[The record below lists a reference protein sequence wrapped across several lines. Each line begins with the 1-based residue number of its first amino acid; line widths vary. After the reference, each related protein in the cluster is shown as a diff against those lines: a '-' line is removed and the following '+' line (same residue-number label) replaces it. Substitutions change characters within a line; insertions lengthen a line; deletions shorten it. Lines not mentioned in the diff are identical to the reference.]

1 MPIDIGSD
9 SDEEGPAPLQKPA
22 KAWVHVEY
30 ASLDIVRWIFHEAE
44 LDLARDAQQGMDDL
58 HGRRGPKRRSVD
70 LSAVL
75 KKGRGG
81 DPIVLHGLPVE
92 TSPSG
97 RCVGRWYC
105 GSPNIPPGLG
115 MGTGL

>member
-1 MPIDIGSD
+1 M
-9 SDEEGPAPLQKPA
+9 
-22 KAWVHVEY
+22 
-30 ASLDIVRWIFHEAE
+30 RRIFREAE
-44 LDLARDAQQGMDDL
+44 LDLARDAQQGMDDF
-58 HGRRGPKRRSVD
+58 HGRRGPKRRGVD

-81 DPIVLHGLPVE
+81 DPIVLHGLLVE
-92 TSPSG
+92 TSPSD

>member
-1 MPIDIGSD
+1 M
-9 SDEEGPAPLQKPA
+9 
-22 KAWVHVEY
+22 
-30 ASLDIVRWIFHEAE
+30 RRIFHEAE
-44 LDLARDAQQGMDDL
+44 LDLARDAQQGMDDF

-92 TSPSG
+92 TSPSVVPIFLQG
-97 RCVGRWYC
+97 WGWARDSDVAIARVVPTIWLNRLTQC
-105 GSPNIPPGLG
+105 
-115 MGTGL
+115 